1 MFGEIEYKLLIQD
14 YMTKDEYKQ
23 LIQKYM
29 DKFNISYT
37 RAVQYIYFKQ
47 RNRFNK
53 DNDIKYDETF
63 IKTVNDIIEN
73 DIIENG
79 FNISLV

>member
-1 MFGEIEYKLLIQD
+1 MFAEIEYKLLIQD

-37 RAVQYIYFKQ
+37 RAVQYIIFKQ
-47 RNRFNK
+47 KNRFNK
-53 DNDIKYDETF
+53 DNDIDYDEAL
-63 IKTVNDIIEN
+63 IKTYN

>member
-37 RAVQYIYFKQ
+37 RAVQYIMFKQ
-47 RNRFNK
+47 KKRFNK
-53 DNDIKYDETF
+53 DNDIGYDETF